1 MEMEEF
7 NFRLIHKPGR
17 TNKADALSQ
26 NPRID
31 TGGRDNEA
39 VVVLP
44 KQLFIRVADMLQLEQ
59 EVIADQTQHTRWI
72 AQQAE
77 PH

>member
-7 NFRLIHKPGR
+7 NFRLIHKPGQ

-26 NPRID
+26 NPGID

-44 KQLFIRVADMLQLEQ
+44 DQLFVRVAATLQLEQ
-59 EVIADQTQHTRWI
+59 EVVADVTVR
-72 AQQAE
+72 
-77 PH
+77 PPCRS